1 MIGYSNWIFK
11 VLRLLVLILPK
22 LSEYIK
28 TFKVEDGGKDKNN
41 KLMFFSI
48 NDENLLEKYRAIWT

>member
-1 MIGYSNWIFK
+1 MIGYSNCIFK
-11 VLRLLVLILPK
+11 VLRLLLLILPK
-22 LSEYIK
+22 LSEYMK
-28 TFKVEDGGKDKNN
+28 TFKVEDEGKDKNN